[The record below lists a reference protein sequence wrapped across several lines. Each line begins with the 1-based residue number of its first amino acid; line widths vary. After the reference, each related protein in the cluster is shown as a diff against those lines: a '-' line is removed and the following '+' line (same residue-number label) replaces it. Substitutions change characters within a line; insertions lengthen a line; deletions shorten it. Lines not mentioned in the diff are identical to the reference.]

1 MKSQVK
7 EQVQEILLNKKNLEN
22 FMKLMSLETIII
34 VQKQ

>member
-7 EQVQEILLNKKNLEN
+7 EQVQEILLNKKNLGN